1 MIGECLH
8 DRRGVV
14 RNVDRQVAI
23 ENHCGER
30 TELVGNV
37 VTGVAGAFVGGYI
50 QKYAKFDFM
59 QLGNPLLEQLAIA
72 TMGAIV
78 VILLARTISPPHARR

>member
-1 MIGECLH
+1 MDYMPLIMMGLMGLAAGWIASRVLGQHGELAS
-8 DRRGVV
+8 
-14 RNVDRQVAI
+14 N
-23 ENHCGER
+23 
-30 TELVGNV
+30 L
-37 VTGVAGAFVGGYI
+37 VTGVIGAFVGGYI

-78 VILLARTISPPHARR
+78 VILLARTINQPGARR